1 MLKLYLPKR
10 EMFNEETNEFVY
22 DGKDITLTLEH
33 SLVSVSR
40 WESKWKEP
48 FLSSKGM
55 SLAQSLDYIKCM
67 TITQNVDPD
76 VYRRITDV
84 EMQQVNEYMNDPMTA
99 TTFSKEPPGKA
110 NKEIITSEIIYYWM
124 FKLGI
129 PLECQKW
136 HFNRLM
142 TLIKVCS
149 IKEAP
154 PKKMSKNEI
163 FNQNRMLNQARR
175 KALHSKG

>member
-1 MLKLYLPKR
+1 MLKLFLPRR
-10 EMFNEETNEFVY
+10 EMFNSETNEFTY
-22 DGKDITLTLEH
+22 DGHDVTLTLEH
-33 SLVSVSR
+33 SLVSVAR

-55 SLAQSLDYIKCM
+55 TLEQSLDYIKCM
-67 TITQNVDPD
+67 TITQNVDAS
-76 VYRRITDV
+76 VYRRITDA
-84 EMQQVNEYMNDPMTA
+84 EMQKVNEYMNDSMTA
-99 TTFSKEPPGKA
+99 TTFSKEPPGGR
-110 NKEIITSEIIYYWM
+110 NREIITAELIYYWM

-149 IKEAP
+149 IKETP
-154 PKKMSKNEI
+154 PKKMSKSEIYSRNKALNE
-163 FNQNRMLNQARR
+163 ARR
-175 KALHSKG
+175 KALHSRG